1 MHFVG
6 VYLKVDSYDIFEAF
20 FLMEILI
27 FSGKRGKIKLFQ
39 ILCGIFIGCDKI
51 KYWIAPVLKVASS
64 FRPSKG
70 TDQPFLAIEGKK
82 TMMHIIVS
90 KMVYR
95 EILQFVSDKCCL

>member
-51 KYWIAPVLKVASS
+51 KY
-64 FRPSKG
+64 
-70 TDQPFLAIEGKK
+70 
-82 TMMHIIVS
+82 
-90 KMVYR
+90 
-95 EILQFVSDKCCL
+95 